1 MPPEASSASTTSLL
15 EGEPYIKVA
24 LASINRQLYPT
35 LIGVV
40 KQWLDDDDVTK
51 LYNLRRNGTGQ
62 QITFNYPSNLYIEVL
77 KLYVETYHRRGQMDR
92 HEKRAA
98 ATVLVATG
106 LVNLSNLTY
115 LFNVGRST
123 VQSMKI
129 PKPGRFPLKR
139 LGGDLPLDAV
149 GSLIEWWKLRQD
161 EPTSAHGRLIQSAV
175 DKGAD
180 WPVVARFT
188 ARTVAAAKKS
198 AETKEKEPD
207 FVIPINHGGSAGSTE
222 SDAGGRTEDRRQS
235 GAHNDFA
242 GFGDE
247 AEFRLVPASVDGGDA
262 YKSAADLL
270 AQHEA
275 DAGDA
280 GQPDALEAGFFAGFE
295 GDQREREGGADRGTH
310 PFLQP

>member
-15 EGEPYIKVA
+15 EGDPYIKVA
-24 LASINRQLYPT
+24 LSHVDKQLYPAIHGIVT
-35 LIGVV
+35 A
-40 KQWLDDDDVTK
+40 WLGGNTDG

-62 QITFNYPSNLYIEVL
+62 QIVYTYPPVVYTETL
-77 KLYVETYHRRGQMDR
+77 KLYVDTFHRRRQLDKTQR
-92 HEKRAA
+92 RAV
-98 ATVLVATG
+98 ATVLCATG
-106 LVNLSNLTY
+106 LINRSMLTY
-115 LFNVGRST
+115 LFGVGRST
-123 VQSMKI
+123 IQAMKI
-129 PKPGRFPLKR
+129 PAPVAFPLKR
-139 LGGDLPLDAV
+139 MGGDLTVDAV
-149 GSLIEWWKLRQD
+149 PHLMSWWAAREID
-161 EPTSAHGRLIQSAV
+161 PVSAHGQYIHAAV
-175 DKGAD
+175 EAGAD
-180 WPVVARFT
+180 WPVVARLT
-188 ARTVAAAKKS
+188 ARTVAGAKKS
-198 AETKEKEPD
+198 KETQEKETD
-207 FVIPINHGGSAGSTE
+207 FVIPINHSGAAGSTE

-275 DAGDA
+275 NAGDA
-280 GQPDALEAGFFAGFE
+280 GQPDASETGFFAGFE